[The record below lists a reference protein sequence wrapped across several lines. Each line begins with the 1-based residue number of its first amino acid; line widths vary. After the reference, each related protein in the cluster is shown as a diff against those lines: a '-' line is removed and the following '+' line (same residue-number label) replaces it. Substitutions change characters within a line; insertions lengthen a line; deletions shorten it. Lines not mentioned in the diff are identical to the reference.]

1 MIVPK
6 SRRLSA
12 LPPPGR
18 GGPLRAGGGAVPN
31 PGPGPSVN
39 PSRTRTPQWDPDSDT
54 VTVAGAGPGG
64 GRPSPPRATVALPV
78 RRRSHWARPGP
89 ASGGPGGGATGTGS
103 GPVAWARAVALRPT
117 ADVTRGPWSNRSLNS
132 TLGQLSHAAL
142 AQTFETH
149 ARVPAPRR
157 SAGSPSQIAFFSHRL
172 APCARSTRSTKC
184 PRSLSVA
191 SSCLGLRAQ

>member
-31 PGPGPSVN
+31 PGPGPSVI
-39 PSRTRTPQWDPDSDT
+39 PSRTRTPEWDPDSDT
-54 VTVAGAGPGG
+54 VTQ
-64 GRPSPPRATVALPV
+64 GRPWLALPV
-78 RRRSHWARPGP
+78 ARAGHRHRMPLWHCQCDAAAIGPGP
-89 ASGGPGGGATGTGS
+89 GQPAAAPARGPGATGTRS

-157 SAGSPSQIAFFSHRL
+157 SAESPSQIAFFSHRL

-191 SSCLGLRAQ
+191 